1 MGAARVSCD
10 DMIGRLRIIA
20 VALAACL
27 SVASAGAARAESPV
41 MVELFTS
48 QGCSSCPP
56 ADALL
61 AELADR
67 EDVIAMA
74 LHVDYWDYIGWK
86 DKFADPAFTKRQK
99 LYAYAAGTRT
109 IYTPQMIVNGREH
122 VVGSKP
128 MKLAD
133 LIERHKRTTQTAQ
146 VALDRRGDTVSIRVT
161 AKGRAAGDSVIR
173 LAVLTP
179 GETVEIKRGENA
191 GRTLTYRNIVR
202 DIVDL
207 AEWDGNSTFSRS
219 VKVPKGTIAVVFV
232 QADGMGPILAAA
244 RAK

>member
-67 EDVIAMA
+67 DDVIAMA

-161 AKGRAAGDSVIR
+161 AKAGPPVT
-173 LAVLTP
+173 A
-179 GETVEIKRGENA
+179 
-191 GRTLTYRNIVR
+191 
-202 DIVDL
+202 
-207 AEWDGNSTFSRS
+207 
-219 VKVPKGTIAVVFV
+219 
-232 QADGMGPILAAA
+232 
-244 RAK
+244 

>member
-1 MGAARVSCD
+1 M
-10 DMIGRLRIIA
+10 
-20 VALAACL
+20 
-27 SVASAGAARAESPV
+27 
-41 MVELFTS
+41 
-48 QGCSSCPP
+48 
-56 ADALL
+56 
-61 AELADR
+61 
-67 EDVIAMA
+67 
-74 LHVDYWDYIGWK
+74 
-86 DKFADPAFTKRQK
+86 
-99 LYAYAAGTRT
+99 
-109 IYTPQMIVNGREH
+109 
-122 VVGSKP
+122 
-128 MKLAD
+128 
-133 LIERHKRTTQTAQ
+133 
-146 VALDRRGDTVSIRVT
+146 
-161 AKGRAAGDSVIR
+161 IR